1 MADLIRRPEPMQSSP
16 RSSPRDRGSR
26 SPAYPRQDSS
36 GTLKT
41 TISLVP
47 GKTPSV
53 IHTGSFYLVKDIPD
67 EADITGSTN
76 LLSYYN
82 LEHSY
87 NRFLNKKVKEELSA
101 FLPHLP
107 GNIDSPGIQDN
118 SSLRSLIE
126 KIPIMNKDMNQ
137 LSGSALSGFRLHP
150 GALPEQYQTM
160 NQMTQKKKKHKRK
173 SKEADKGSALQ
184 LAQDISTAD
193 NLSAEPEARKPKRPK
208 REDEPKDPKKKKKK
222 DKKKKKKHSP
232 DTTAANGA
240 EAAT

>member
-1 MADLIRRPEPMQSSP
+1 MAELIRRPEPMQSSP

-67 EADITGSTN
+67 EAEITGSTN
-76 LLSYYN
+76 LLNYYN

-107 GNIDSPGIQDN
+107 GNIDSPGLQDN
-118 SSLRSLIE
+118 SSLRSLID
-126 KIPIMNKDMNQ
+126 KAPIIGKELSQ

-150 GALPEQYQTM
+150 GPLPEQYQIM
-160 NQMTQKKKKHKRK
+160 NLMTQKKKKHKK
-173 SKEADKGSALQ
+173 KVKDSEKGSALQ
-184 LAQDISTAD
+184 LAQNSGTG
-193 NLSAEPEARKPKRPK
+193 EPEAKKTKRPK
-208 REDEPKDPKKKKKK
+208 KEDDQKDSKKKRKK

-232 DTTAANGA
+232 EPTATNGPDN
-240 EAAT
+240 AA

>member
-1 MADLIRRPEPMQSSP
+1 MADMIRRPDPMQSSP

-41 TISLVP
+41 TISLAP
-47 GKTPSV
+47 GKTPAV

-67 EADITGSTN
+67 EAEITGSTN
-76 LLSYYN
+76 LLNYYN

-126 KIPIMNKDMNQ
+126 KTPITGKELTQ

-150 GALPEQYQTM
+150 GPLPEQYQLM
-160 NQMTQKKKKHKRK
+160 NQMTQKKKRHKK
-173 SKEADKGSALQ
+173 KIKDSEKGSTLQ
-184 LAQDISTAD
+184 LSQ
-193 NLSAEPEARKPKRPK
+193 NSATGEPETKKTKRPK
-208 REDEPKDPKKKKKK
+208 KEDDQKDSKKKRKK

-232 DTTAANGA
+232 EPTAANG
-240 EAAT
+240 TDVTT

>member
-1 MADLIRRPEPMQSSP
+1 MAELIRRPEPMQSSP

-67 EADITGSTN
+67 EAEITGSTN
-76 LLSYYN
+76 LLNYYN

-126 KIPIMNKDMNQ
+126 KIPIVNKEMNQ

-150 GALPEQYQTM
+150 GPLPEQYQTM
-160 NQMTQKKKKHKRK
+160 NQMMQKKRKHKK
-173 SKEADKGSALQ
+173 KNKDSDKGSALQ
-184 LAQDISTAD
+184 VAQTDSTAD
-193 NLSAEPEARKPKRPK
+193 NSLKEPEEKKIKRAK
-208 REDEPKDPKKKKKK
+208 RDDEPKDKKKKKK

-232 DTTAANGA
+232 DTTTANGT
-240 EAAT
+240 EIAT

>member
-1 MADLIRRPEPMQSSP
+1 MAELIRRPEPMQSSP

-67 EADITGSTN
+67 EAEITGSTN
-76 LLSYYN
+76 LLNYYN

-87 NRFLNKKVKEELSA
+87 NRFLNKKLKEELSA

-126 KIPIMNKDMNQ
+126 KIPITGKEMIQ

-150 GALPEQYQTM
+150 GPLPEQYQTM
-160 NQMTQKKKKHKRK
+160 NQMTQKKKKHKK
-173 SKEADKGSALQ
+173 KVKDSEKGSALQ
-184 LAQDISTAD
+184 LAQTENS
-193 NLSAEPEARKPKRPK
+193 SGEPEAKKPKRPK
-208 REDEPKDPKKKKKK
+208 KEDDQKDKKKKKK
-222 DKKKKKKHSP
+222 EKKKKKKHSP
-232 DTTAANGA
+232 DSVTVNGTETTA
-240 EAAT
+240 

>member
-1 MADLIRRPEPMQSSP
+1 MADLIRRQEPMQSSP

-47 GKTPSV
+47 GKQPSV

-76 LLSYYN
+76 LLNYYN

-87 NRFLNKKVKEELSA
+87 NRFINKKVKEELSA

-126 KIPIMNKDMNQ
+126 KVPSTGKELTQ

-150 GALPEQYQTM
+150 GPLPEQYQIM
-160 NQMTQKKKKHKRK
+160 NQMTQKKKKHKK
-173 SKEADKGSALQ
+173 KVKDAEKGSALQ
-184 LAQDISTAD
+184 LAQTD
-193 NLSAEPEARKPKRPK
+193 NATGETEPKKAKRPK
-208 REDEPKDPKKKKKK
+208 KEDEQKDPKKKKKK

-232 DTTAANGA
+232 DIATASGGENAS
-240 EAAT
+240 

>member
-1 MADLIRRPEPMQSSP
+1 MADLMRRQEPMQSSP

-67 EADITGSTN
+67 EAEITGSTN
-76 LLSYYN
+76 LLNYYN

-107 GNIDSPGIQDN
+107 GNIDSPGMQDN

-126 KIPIMNKDMNQ
+126 KAPITGKELNQ

-150 GALPEQYQTM
+150 GPLPEQYQIM
-160 NQMTQKKKKHKRK
+160 NQMTQKKKKHKK
-173 SKEADKGSALQ
+173 KAKDTEKASALQ
-184 LAQDISTAD
+184 LSQGAD
-193 NLSAEPEARKPKRPK
+193 GASGESEPKKAKRLK
-208 REDEPKDPKKKKKK
+208 KEDEQKDQKKKKKK
-222 DKKKKKKHSP
+222 DKKKKKQKHSP
-232 DTTAANGA
+232 DIANTSGG
-240 EAAT
+240 EAVS

>member
-47 GKTPSV
+47 GKNPSV
-53 IHTGSFYLVKDIPD
+53 IHKGSFYLNKDIPD
-67 EADITGSTN
+67 EAEITGSTN
-76 LLSYYN
+76 LLNYYN

-107 GNIDSPGIQDN
+107 GNIDSPGGQDN
-118 SSLRSLIE
+118 SSLRSLID
-126 KIPIMNKDMNQ
+126 KVPITGKELTQ

-150 GALPEQYQTM
+150 GPLPEQYQIM
-160 NQMTQKKKKHKRK
+160 NQMTQKKKRHKK
-173 SKEADKGSALQ
+173 KIKDSEKGSALQ
-184 LAQDISTAD
+184 LAQTDSGTG
-193 NLSAEPEARKPKRPK
+193 EPEAKKPKRPK
-208 REDEPKDPKKKKKK
+208 KEDDQKDSKKKRKK

-232 DTTAANGA
+232 EPTVTNGPDP
-240 EAAT
+240 TV

>member
-1 MADLIRRPEPMQSSP
+1 MADLIRRPDSMQSSP

-41 TISLVP
+41 TISLIP
-47 GKTPSV
+47 GKAPSV

-67 EADITGSTN
+67 EAEITGSTN

-160 NQMTQKKKKHKRK
+160 NQMTQRKKKHKRK
-173 SKEADKGSALQ
+173 SKESDKGSALQ
-184 LAQDISTAD
+184 LAQAD
-193 NLSAEPEARKPKRPK
+193 NPSADQEPKKNKRPK
-208 REDEPKDPKKKKKK
+208 REDELKDSKKKKKK

-232 DTTAANGA
+232 DTTAANGS
-240 EAAT
+240 EVTS

>member
-1 MADLIRRPEPMQSSP
+1 MADLIRRQEPMQSSP

-47 GKTPSV
+47 GKQPSV

-76 LLSYYN
+76 LLNYYN

-87 NRFLNKKVKEELSA
+87 NRFINKKVKEELSA

-126 KIPIMNKDMNQ
+126 KVPSTGKELTQ

-150 GALPEQYQTM
+150 GPLPEQYQIM
-160 NQMTQKKKKHKRK
+160 NQMTQKKKKHKK
-173 SKEADKGSALQ
+173 KVKDAEKGSALQ
-184 LAQDISTAD
+184 LAQTD
-193 NLSAEPEARKPKRPK
+193 NATGETEPKKAKRPK
-208 REDEPKDPKKKKKK
+208 KEDEQKDPKKKKKK
-222 DKKKKKKHSP
+222 DKKKKKQKHSP
-232 DTTAANGA
+232 DIATASGGENAS
-240 EAAT
+240 